1 MQDLVQF
8 TIFGLVLAAIYAVA
22 ASGLVVTY
30 TTTGIFNFAHGAIGM
45 IGAFAYWQLRVGW
58 RWPVIPAVLVVL
70 VVVGPGM
77 GILIDRV
84 IMRGLEGVSE
94 VTKTVVS
101 IGLLFGLIAL
111 APIIWNPKR
120 SYSVE
125 PFFGANRVTILGAG
139 VTWHQLT
146 AIVIAVAVAVGLRLF
161 LYGTRAGV
169 SMRAVV
175 DNRSLARL
183 NGARPSRASSMSW
196 ALGCSLAAL
205 SGMLVAERL
214 GLEVLALTFLVVNA
228 YAAAVVGRLVSL
240 PLTFLGAVILGLTQS
255 YAQGYLKD
263 NPGWLPAGYDL
274 TTPLRLA
281 IPVIILFITLLVLP
295 SAPLRTHGLQ
305 RSRESVP
312 RPTWRLSLIGFGVL
326 IAVVAVVS
334 GLLGEGDLIGWSR
347 GLAIALIMLSLV
359 PLTGYGGQISLAQMS
374 FAGIGAF
381 TMAHWG
387 ADGSP
392 IGLLLAVVVS
402 GFVGALVALPALR
415 LRGIY
420 LALATLAFSYF
431 VDKVVFTQKAIVEAG
446 SMPVERLHIGPVSF
460 AEPRTYMILL
470 AVVFSVV
477 GAGVI
482 FVRLGPFGRRLQ
494 AMKDSP
500 AACATLG
507 MNLTVTKMQVFIL
520 SAAIA
525 GLGGALL
532 AGVNTQAQVD
542 DFNALQNL
550 PVLLLAVAGGIAL
563 VSGSLFGGL
572 LFASLGIIAKK
583 VPTFELMG
591 VDGKV
596 VVQDL
601 LLLAPAFIGI
611 SLGRNPNGAVNDI
624 SVRLKRAYER
634 YQRPEGERSAEPS
647 PTSLV
652 QSIDLES
659 LGLDRP
665 FTADDLVLI
674 DRGLRLDEESAAA
687 LRSGAAASWTGVER
701 TSWAYQTG
709 LARDGDRRPQRTEVP

>member
-58 RWPVIPAVLVVL
+58 HWPVIPSALIVLI
-70 VVVGPGM
+70 VVGPGM
-77 GILIDRV
+77 GIVIDRV

-120 SYSVE
+120 TYSVE
-125 PFFGANRVTILGAG
+125 PFFGANRVTIFGAG

-146 AIVIAVAVAVGLRLF
+146 AIAIAIAVAVGLRLF

-183 NGARPSRASSMSW
+183 NGARPTRASSMSW
-196 ALGCSLAAL
+196 ALGCALAAL

-263 NPGWLPAGYDL
+263 NPGWLPEGYDL

-295 SAPLRTHGLQ
+295 SAPLRTYGLQ

-312 RPTWRLSLIGFGVL
+312 RPTWKLSIIGFGVL
-326 IAVVAVVS
+326 IAAVAIVS
-334 GLLGEGDLIGWSR
+334 GLLGEGDLVGWSR
-347 GLAIALIMLSLV
+347 GLAVALIMLSLV

-381 TMAHWG
+381 TMAHFG
-387 ADGSP
+387 ATGSP
-392 IGLLLAVVVS
+392 IGLVLAVIVS
-402 GFVGALVALPALR
+402 GCVGAVVALPALR

-420 LALATLAFSYF
+420 LALATLAFAYF
-431 VDKVVFTQKAIVEAG
+431 VDKVVFTQKALVEAG
-446 SMPVERLHIGPVSF
+446 SMPVARLQIAGISF
-460 AEPRTYMILL
+460 AGPRAYMILL
-470 AVVFSVV
+470 AVVFSLV

-482 FVRLGPFGRRLQ
+482 FLRLGPFGRRLQ

-507 MNLTVTKMQVFIL
+507 MNLTITKMQVFIL

-583 VPTFELMG
+583 VPSFEFFG

-601 LLLAPAFIGI
+601 LLLAPALIGI

-624 SVRLKRAYER
+624 SVRVKAAYEKYR
-634 YQRPEGERSAEPS
+634 LPEGERSADPS

-665 FTADDLVLI
+665 FTAADLTLI
-674 DRGLRLDEESAAA
+674 DRGLHLDEESAAS
-687 LRSGAAASWTGVER
+687 LRVGAAASWTGVER

-709 LARDGDRRPQRTEVP
+709 LNADEPERVS